1 MKKIILGA
9 TLLVAG
15 LFGTVNAQIQE
26 GNWMVG
32 ASVANMKFTNGFDM
46 SLTPKLGYF
55 VKDNW
60 AIGGQVGLKV
70 TSPEGT
76 SATQTSYT
84 VGAFTRYYF
93 SDGQVDN
100 LLNNGRFFAE
110 GTVGFGGDNSNVGS
124 STNGIDLGIGAGYSY
139 FVTKNVGLEG
149 LLKYQGLAGGGNNNF
164 NGNLYLGVGFQ
175 IYLPSAKAKAAL
187 RDKK

>member
-1 MKKIILGA
+1 
-9 TLLVAG
+9 
-15 LFGTVNAQIQE
+15 
-26 GNWMVG
+26 MVG

-46 SLTPKLGYF
+46 SLTPKLGYP

-76 SATQTSYT
+76 SATQTFYT

-100 LLNNGRFFAE
+100 LLNNGRFC
-110 GTVGFGGDNSNVGS
+110 
-124 STNGIDLGIGAGYSY
+124 
-139 FVTKNVGLEG
+139 
-149 LLKYQGLAGGGNNNF
+149 
-164 NGNLYLGVGFQ
+164 
-175 IYLPSAKAKAAL
+175 
-187 RDKK
+187 